1 MLVFAYHGVQTPL
14 RAPQEWADGLGK
26 HGAHSNTHGKL
37 GMSAE
42 TYLRFRQKR
51 LRQARFFLLLRPPSV
66 LLALFLF
73 LFVLDELFLLLE
85 DLELLL
91 VARLVVDLKLG
102 FVEL

>member
-1 MLVFAYHGVQTPL
+1 MYLPITEFKPHSGLHKSGQTD
-14 RAPQEWADGLGK
+14 WASN
-26 HGAHSNTHGKL
+26 GAHTNTQRKL